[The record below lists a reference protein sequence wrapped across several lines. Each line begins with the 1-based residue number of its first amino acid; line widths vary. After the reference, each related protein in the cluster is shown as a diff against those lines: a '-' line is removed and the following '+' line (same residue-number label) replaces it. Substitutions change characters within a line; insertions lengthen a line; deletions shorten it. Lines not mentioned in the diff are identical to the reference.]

1 MAQYEI
7 KELEIWT
14 RVAEHIE
21 RRDIAPEDIRSL
33 FDGDHLIGRNRTG
46 REASHMLL
54 GIDHCGRCL
63 AVPMYATYLLGVWC
77 ATTAWPCKDGER
89 TTLQHHSEKD
99 WATEQQGNRI
109 PSMDID
115 DEIVQRTLD
124 EIERELQ
131 DPDQWDWDHPVA
143 VTVSPDLKIELGTS
157 FNREE
162 LHLLSAAAEAANMPV
177 TRYIKQAALEKAQRA
192 GD

>member
-1 MAQYEI
+1 
-7 KELEIWT
+7 
-14 RVAEHIE
+14 
-21 RRDIAPEDIRSL
+21 
-33 FDGDHLIGRNRTG
+33 
-46 REASHMLL
+46 
-54 GIDHCGRCL
+54 
-63 AVPMYATYLLGVWC
+63 
-77 ATTAWPCKDGER
+77 
-89 TTLQHHSEKD
+89 
-99 WATEQQGNRI
+99 
-109 PSMDID
+109 MDID